1 MIRYL
6 RVTAA
11 PVPDDATEHK
21 VVVRDGVALA
31 TDVYLPSDKPGPHPA
46 ILVRLPYDKD
56 GAYCYMPRFAR
67 LMTQR
72 GYAAVIQDVR
82 GKFRSQGA
90 TEFGRHEVDDGW
102 DTIDWI
108 VSQPWSDGNVAMCGD
123 SYYGY
128 TSLAAAM
135 SGHPALKAI
144 APRLTGTQL
153 SMTLTNPDGDRD
165 VEQTAR
171 RAYLASVY
179 IEQDTYEWE
188 PDWSRRP
195 LRESFEEFFAEIGR
209 RSAGF
214 DAEFAPETSHVPPP
228 LERLLLQERTVP
240 LLFTVG
246 WFDNCAPWS
255 WHDIR
260 ALMEHPAWSRQLH
273 LRMEPI
279 DHENLRLDEA
289 PAPPDR
295 SIGDDVLARI
305 LDPTLDFFDHFVRGI
320 PGPPIPRV
328 SYEICHGRVH
338 SGESW
343 PPEDTHE
350 VRMFLSEQGG
360 KRTLTPEQPAAS
372 TRISWS
378 HDPADPVPSIGRNP
392 FAILYDWHD
401 ISDTGHRAD
410 VVQFTGPAAEHDQ
423 IYAGPV
429 ALQVPFSADVQVT
442 HLHARLLDIDTD
454 GRAFLIAKGQT
465 RVVMPAGGG
474 LATVD
479 LLHVGY
485 RLRRGHRLALQLMS
499 SDFPHYVMTPGDD
512 GDPFE
517 AVDFVA
523 SKQSIGTGES
533 AVLSLR
539 ALAPSGHSP
548 AS

>member
-1 MIRYL
+1 MIPYL
-6 RVTAA
+6 RITAA

-31 TDVYLPSDKPGPHPA
+31 TDVYLPSDVPGPHPA
-46 ILVRLPYDKD
+46 ILIRLPYDKD
-56 GAYCYMPRFAR
+56 GAYCFMPQFAR
-67 LMTQR
+67 LMTRR

-82 GKFRSQGA
+82 GKFRSEGA

-102 DTIDWI
+102 DTIEWI

-153 SMTLTNPDGDRD
+153 SMVLPNPDGTRD

-171 RAYLASVY
+171 RAYLASIY
-179 IEQDTYEWE
+179 IDHDTYEWE

-195 LRESFEEFFAEIGR
+195 LRDGFEEFFAELGK

-214 DAEFAPETSHVPPP
+214 DAEFEPESCHVPAP
-228 LERLLLQERTVP
+228 LERLLRQEWTVP
-240 LLFTVG
+240 ILFTVG
-246 WFDNCAPWS
+246 WFDNCASWS

-260 ALMEHPAWSRQLH
+260 ALAESPAWSQQLH

-279 DHENLRLDEA
+279 DHENSRLDDA
-289 PAPPDR
+289 PAQDA
-295 SIGDDVLARI
+295 SIGEDAIARVLG
-305 LDPTLDFFDHFVRGI
+305 PTLDFFDRVVRGL

-328 SYEICHGRVH
+328 HYEVCHGDVRTAEV
-338 SGESW
+338 W
-343 PPEDTHE
+343 PPKDAHE
-350 VRMFLSEQGG
+350 VRMFMTGHEGERVL
-360 KRTLTPEQPAAS
+360 TLERPATS
-372 TRISWS
+372 TRISWN
-378 HDPADPVPSIGRNP
+378 HDPADPVPSIGRDP
-392 FAILYDWHD
+392 FAILGDWHD
-401 ISDTGHRAD
+401 IGDVGRRVD
-410 VVQFTGPAAEHDQ
+410 VVQFRGPAAEHDQ
-423 IYAGPV
+423 VYAGPV
-429 ALQVPFSADVQVT
+429 SVRVPFESSVQFT
-442 HLHARLLDIDTD
+442 HLHARLLDIDVE

-465 RVVMPAGGG
+465 QVVVPGNG
-474 LATVD
+474 LTAVD

-499 SDFPHYVMTPGDD
+499 SDFPDYVLAPGDG

-517 AVDFVA
+517 AVAPAA
-523 SKQSIGTGES
+523 SRQTIGTGES
-533 AVLSLR
+533 AVLSLW
-539 ALAPSGHSP
+539 ALDPSGDSP
-548 AS
+548 TN